1 MSHNLISYQMKSY
14 IRILAFAV
22 ASTLVLTACGPS
34 DEEKA
39 KAAEAAAA
47 AEAAKPVP
55 MPANPTDK
63 PAWQQYLSK
72 TVMQNMKGVK
82 SNHPYMYFVPGGEG
96 ADQDSA
102 RKDQVDNV
110 STTMQRGVLPGN
122 MMAFGGPDSKRT
134 ADLVVDAAKGAQD
147 GSLKGVIVLFI
158 GAQADADRAKDA
170 LAKSGAEFRFVE
182 MK

>member
-1 MSHNLISYQMKSY
+1 MSHNPMSHKPKSY
-14 IRILAFAV
+14 LRVFAFAA
-22 ASTLVLTACGPS
+22 ASVFLLSACGPN

-55 MPANPTDK
+55 MPTNPTDK

-82 SNHPYMYFVPGGEG
+82 TNRPFMYFVPAGDG

-102 RKDQVDNV
+102 RKDQLDNV
-110 STTMQRGVLPGN
+110 SLTVQRGVLPGN

-134 ADLVVDAAKGAQD
+134 ADMIVEASKAAQD
-147 GSLKGVIVLFI
+147 GALKGVVVLFI
-158 GAQADADRAKDA
+158 GAQADSDRVKDA
-170 LAKSGAEFRFVE
+170 LAKSAAEYRFVE

>member
-1 MSHNLISYQMKSY
+1 MNKY
-14 IRILAFAV
+14 IRTLAFA
-22 ASTLVLTACGPS
+22 ACAALLLAGCGQS

-55 MPANPTDK
+55 MPADPANK
-63 PAWQQYLSK
+63 QAWQQYLSK

-82 SNHPYMYFVPGGEG
+82 TNHPYMYFVPGGEG
-96 ADQDSA
+96 ADQDST
-102 RKDQVDNV
+102 RKDQLDNV
-110 STTMQRGVLPGN
+110 SITVQRGVLPGN

-134 ADLVVDAAKGAQD
+134 ADLMVEASKAAQD
-147 GSLKGVIVLFI
+147 GALKGVIVLFI
-158 GAQADADRAKDA
+158 GAQADSDRVKDA
-170 LAKSGAEFRFVE
+170 LAKSGAEYRFVE